1 MLEKLK
7 KFTTKRRRETRQRG
21 ENPQAEDQ
29 GPALQREEEGAWSKT
44 WGQPHQEGTRRKCPA
59 EGCNRHTMTASQPH
73 GEATHNGMQQ
83 NSNFY
88 KFQEEPR
95 RTSSPRSRRRKG
107 KKVPKREQMMGE
119 DGLSSLQTHLQEVAQ
134 PVQAHGQGQRMGE
147 RPTPPTTV
155 QARSST
161 PRSCRS
167 SRPEQKM
174 RSRGRSKLKL
184 SLKVMDYI
192 NHLNE
197 QVKKETFTHK
207 ITMPSAVKEN
217 HHQRLFLSERQT

>member
-1 MLEKLK
+1 MQQQERHPEGHRVGDAAELK
-7 KFTTKRRRETRQRG
+7 NFTISRRSPTIPDQGEGRERRYQSCAWAPQSHRGQRG
-21 ENPQAEDQ
+21 
-29 GPALQREEEGAWSKT
+29 T
-44 WGQPHQEGTRRKCPA
+44 
-59 EGCNRHTMTASQPH
+59 
-73 GEATHNGMQQ
+73 
-83 NSNFY
+83 
-88 KFQEEPR
+88 PR
-95 RTSSPRSRRRKG
+95 VPR
-107 KKVPKREQMMGE
+107 REQMMGE

-192 NHLNE
+192 NHSHE
-197 QVKKETFTHK
+197 Q
-207 ITMPSAVKEN
+207 
-217 HHQRLFLSERQT
+217 

>member
-1 MLEKLK
+1 MQQQERHPEGHRVGDAAELK
-7 KFTTKRRRETRQRG
+7 NFTISRRSPTIPDQGEGRERRYQSCAWASQSHRGQRG
-21 ENPQAEDQ
+21 
-29 GPALQREEEGAWSKT
+29 T
-44 WGQPHQEGTRRKCPA
+44 
-59 EGCNRHTMTASQPH
+59 
-73 GEATHNGMQQ
+73 
-83 NSNFY
+83 
-88 KFQEEPR
+88 PR
-95 RTSSPRSRRRKG
+95 VPR
-107 KKVPKREQMMGE
+107 REQMMGE